1 MSLQYFKT
9 YLQNHNLL
17 HASVKAETSGNC
29 ESSDKCFDCFAGS
42 DIRYLTR
49 GTYPSSDSLAGHI
62 RCGTIGTK
70 ASRPDMSKHLS
81 RHENKTYPL
90 MLTERSGATEAT
102 EARHSKTGTQ
112 NITNWQIIST
122 KFKEWNYGH
131 LISQFLAQGRM
142 ISCEGHTFVDDSL
155 SDSPDVERFSHV
167 PHCQAS
173 LCIPTALQPCP
184 PCILPYS
191 AVAPNSNKCKVPMSL
206 QYFKTYLQNH
216 NLLHASVKAE
226 TSGNSETSDKCFD
239 CFAGSDIRYLTRGTY
254 PSSDSLAGHIRCGTI
269 GTKASR
275 PDMSKHLSRHENKAY
290 PLMLTE
296 RSEATEA
303 TEATEARQG
312 HKTSQIGKQ
321 KSTEFKEWNYGHLIS
336 QFLAQGR
343 MISCE
348 GHTFVDDSLSD
359 FTRCGTIFTC
369 SSLPSI
375 PMYPY
380 SPTALSSMYTSLQCC
395 SSKL

>member
-17 HASVKAETSGNC
+17 HASVKAETSGNS

-122 KFKEWNYGH
+122 
-131 LISQFLAQGRM
+131 
-142 ISCEGHTFVDDSL
+142 
-155 SDSPDVERFSHV
+155 
-167 PHCQAS
+167 
-173 LCIPTALQPCP
+173 
-184 PCILPYS
+184 
-191 AVAPNSNKCKVPMSL
+191 
-206 QYFKTYLQNH
+206 
-216 NLLHASVKAE
+216 
-226 TSGNSETSDKCFD
+226 
-239 CFAGSDIRYLTRGTY
+239 
-254 PSSDSLAGHIRCGTI
+254 
-269 GTKASR
+269 
-275 PDMSKHLSRHENKAY
+275 
-290 PLMLTE
+290 
-296 RSEATEA
+296 
-303 TEATEARQG
+303 
-312 HKTSQIGKQ
+312 
-321 KSTEFKEWNYGHLIS
+321 EFKEWNYGHLIS

-348 GHTFVDDSLSD
+348 GHLRRRFSFRFHPMWNDFHMSL
-359 FTRCGTIFTC
+359 TAKHPYV
-369 SSLPSI
+369 SLQ
-375 PMYPY
+375 PY
-380 SPTALSSMYTSLQCC
+380 SPVLHVYFITVL
-395 SSKL
+395 

>member
-17 HASVKAETSGNC
+17 HASVKVETSGNC

-70 ASRPDMSKHLS
+70 ASRPEMSKHLQ

-155 SDSPDVERFSHV
+155 SD
-167 PHCQAS
+167 
-173 LCIPTALQPCP
+173 
-184 PCILPYS
+184 
-191 AVAPNSNKCKVPMSL
+191 
-206 QYFKTYLQNH
+206 
-216 NLLHASVKAE
+216 
-226 TSGNSETSDKCFD
+226 
-239 CFAGSDIRYLTRGTY
+239 
-254 PSSDSLAGHIRCGTI
+254 
-269 GTKASR
+269 
-275 PDMSKHLSRHENKAY
+275 
-290 PLMLTE
+290 
-296 RSEATEA
+296 
-303 TEATEARQG
+303 
-312 HKTSQIGKQ
+312 
-321 KSTEFKEWNYGHLIS
+321 
-336 QFLAQGR
+336 
-343 MISCE
+343 
-348 GHTFVDDSLSD
+348 

-380 SPTALSSMYTSLQCC
+380 SPTALSSMYTSLRCC
-395 SSKL
+395 SSKLQQV

>member
-1 MSLQYFKT
+1 MVISSPNFWLREEWSHAKATPSSTILFQISPDVERFSHVPHCQASLCIPTALQPCPPCILHYSAVAANSNKCKVPMSLQYFKT

-102 EARHSKTGTQ
+102 EARHRDTKHHKLAN
-112 NITNWQIIST
+112 NINKIQRMELWSSHLPISGSG
-122 KFKEWNYGH
+122 KNDLMRRPH
-131 LISQFLAQGRM
+131 LRR
-142 ISCEGHTFVDDSL
+142 
-155 SDSPDVERFSHV
+155 RFS
-167 PHCQAS
+167 
-173 LCIPTALQPCP
+173 
-184 PCILPYS
+184 
-191 AVAPNSNKCKVPMSL
+191 
-206 QYFKTYLQNH
+206 F
-216 NLLHASVKAE
+216 
-226 TSGNSETSDKCFD
+226 
-239 CFAGSDIRYLTRGTY
+239 R
-254 PSSDSLAGHIRCGTI
+254 
-269 GTKASR
+269 
-275 PDMSKHLSRHENKAY
+275 
-290 PLMLTE
+290 
-296 RSEATEA
+296 
-303 TEATEARQG
+303 
-312 HKTSQIGKQ
+312 
-321 KSTEFKEWNYGHLIS
+321 
-336 QFLAQGR
+336 
-343 MISCE
+343 
-348 GHTFVDDSLSD
+348 

-395 SSKL
+395 STKLQQV

>member
-1 MSLQYFKT
+1 MLTERSEATEATEARQGHKTSQIGKTKINRVQRMELWSSHLPISGSGKNDLMRRPPSSTILFQISPDVERFSHVPHCQASLCIPTALQPCPPCILHYGAVAANSNKCKVPMSLQYFKT

-90 MLTERSGATEAT
+90 MLTERS
-102 EARHSKTGTQ
+102 
-112 NITNWQIIST
+112 
-122 KFKEWNYGH
+122 
-131 LISQFLAQGRM
+131 
-142 ISCEGHTFVDDSL
+142 
-155 SDSPDVERFSHV
+155 
-167 PHCQAS
+167 
-173 LCIPTALQPCP
+173 
-184 PCILPYS
+184 
-191 AVAPNSNKCKVPMSL
+191 
-206 QYFKTYLQNH
+206 
-216 NLLHASVKAE
+216 
-226 TSGNSETSDKCFD
+226 
-239 CFAGSDIRYLTRGTY
+239 
-254 PSSDSLAGHIRCGTI
+254 
-269 GTKASR
+269 
-275 PDMSKHLSRHENKAY
+275 
-290 PLMLTE
+290 
-296 RSEATEA
+296 EA

-348 GHTFVDDSLSD
+348 GHLRRRFSFRFHPMWNDFHMFLTAKHPYVSLQ
-359 FTRCGTIFTC
+359 
-369 SSLPSI
+369 
-375 PMYPY
+375 PY
-380 SPTALSSMYTSLQCC
+380 SPVLHVYFITVL
-395 SSKL
+395 